1 MVELDAKNLAL
12 VSASELS
19 HPDSDLLP
27 LVSALQQL
35 NINAEVVAWDDDIAW
50 SAFDAAIIRST
61 WDYHRR
67 REEFDHWLTRVSQQ
81 TQLWN
86 PPELIRWNSDK
97 RYLAD
102 VAAKGLPVVPTTVV
116 DRNGH
121 MSHRQLA
128 EIGSDIVVKPSVGA
142 GSQGV
147 QRFTGQHEAAL
158 NYLRALIESG
168 ETPLIQPYLTNID
181 THGEVGLVTA
191 VGVLSHS
198 FHKEAILTGDVQ
210 WSSDGHVLEVIS
222 AHMPS
227 ESELALCDRV
237 LALLPETA
245 YARIDMLPTDDGPVI
260 SEIELIEPSLFLEV
274 DTGAAYR
281 IAAAFASL
289 VRR

>member
-1 MVELDAKNLAL
+1 MDAKNVAL
-12 VSASELS
+12 VSSSELS
-19 HPDSDLLP
+19 HPDSDLP
-27 LVSALQQL
+27 RLVSALQEL
-35 NINAEVVAWDDDIAW
+35 DVDAEVVAWDDDVAW
-50 SAFDAAIIRST
+50 SSYDAAIIRST
-61 WDYHRR
+61 WDYHLR

-81 TQLWN
+81 TKLWN

-102 VAAKGLPVVPTTVV
+102 IAAKGLPVVPTTVV
-116 DRNGH
+116 DRNQDI
-121 MSHRQLA
+121 SLCQLA

-142 GSQGV
+142 GSHGV
-147 QRFTGQHEAAL
+147 QRFTGQHKAAL

-168 ETPLIQPYLTNID
+168 EIALVQPYLTNID
-181 THGEVGLVTA
+181 FHGEVGLVA
-191 VGVLSHS
+191 AGGVLSHS
-198 FHKEAILTGDVQ
+198 FHKEAILNGDVQ

-222 AHMPS
+222 GHTPS
-227 ESELALCDRV
+227 ESELALCDGV

-274 DTGAAYR
+274 DTGAVYR

>member
-1 MVELDAKNLAL
+1 MDAKNLAL

-35 NINAEVVAWDDDIAW
+35 NINAEVVAWDDDIEW

-81 TQLWN
+81 TRLWN

-116 DRNGH
+116 NRNEH
-121 MSHRQLA
+121 MWQRQLA

-142 GSQGV
+142 GSHGV

-198 FHKEAILTGDVQ
+198 FRKEAILTGDVQ

-222 AHMPS
+222 AHTPS
-227 ESELALCDRV
+227 ESELELCDRV

-245 YARIDMLPTDDGPVI
+245 YARIDMLPTDDGPVV

-274 DTGAAYR
+274 DTGAANR

>member
-1 MVELDAKNLAL
+1 MRRTSPSSAHQNFLTQTPISYRSSQRFNNSTSTQRSLPGTTTLHGRTLARR
-12 VSASELS
+12 SFDRHGITIAS
-19 HPDSDLLP
+19 
-27 LVSALQQL
+27 
-35 NINAEVVAWDDDIAW
+35 
-50 SAFDAAIIRST
+50 
-61 WDYHRR
+61 
-67 REEFDHWLTRVSQQ
+67 EEFDQWLTRVSQQ

-102 VAAKGLPVVPTTVV
+102 VAAKGLPVVPTTVM
-116 DRNGH
+116 DRNEL
-121 MSHRQLA
+121 MSQRELA

-142 GSQGV
+142 GSHGV
-147 QRFTGQHEAAL
+147 RRFTEQHEAAL

-181 THGEVGLVTA
+181 TRGEVGLVTA
-191 VGVLSHS
+191 AGVLSHS
-198 FHKEAILTGDVQ
+198 FHKEAILNGDVQ

-222 AHMPS
+222 AHTPS

>member
-1 MVELDAKNLAL
+1 VVELDAKNLAL

-35 NINAEVVAWDDDIAW
+35 NIKAEVVAWDDDIAW

-142 GSQGV
+142 GSYGV

-168 ETPLIQPYLTNID
+168 ETPLIQPYLSNID

-222 AHMPS
+222 AHTPS

>member
-1 MVELDAKNLAL
+1 VVELDAKTIAL

-19 HPDSDLLP
+19 HPDSDLPP

-35 NINAEVVAWDDDIAW
+35 NINVEVVAWDGDIAW
-50 SAFDAAIIRST
+50 STYDAAIIRST

-67 REEFDHWLTRVSQQ
+67 LEEFDHWLTRVSQQ

-116 DRNGH
+116 DRDDH
-121 MSHRQLA
+121 MSQRQLA

-142 GSQGV
+142 GSHGV

-158 NYLRALIESG
+158 NYLRVLIESG
-168 ETPLIQPYLTNID
+168 ETPLIQPYLTNVD
-181 THGEVGLVTA
+181 TRGEVGLVTA
-191 VGVLSHS
+191 GGVLSHS
-198 FHKEAILTGDVQ
+198 FHKEAILNGDVQ
-210 WSSDGHVLEVIS
+210 WSSDDHVLEVIS
-222 AHMPS
+222 AHTPS

-274 DTGAAYR
+274 DTGATYR

>member
-67 REEFDHWLTRVSQQ
+67 REEFDQWLTRVSQR

-116 DRNGH
+116 NRNEH

-168 ETPLIQPYLTNID
+168 ETPLIQPYLSNID

-222 AHMPS
+222 AHTPS

-245 YARIDMLPTDDGPVI
+245 YARIDMLPTDDGPVV

-274 DTGAAYR
+274 DTGAANR

>member
-1 MVELDAKNLAL
+1 MVELHAKNIAL

-19 HPDSDLLP
+19 HPDSDLPP

-35 NINAEVVAWDDDIAW
+35 NVNAEVVAWDDDIAW
-50 SAFDAAIIRST
+50 SSYDAAIIRST

-67 REEFDHWLTRVSQQ
+67 REEFDHWLTEVSQQ

-102 VAAKGLPVVPTTVV
+102 VAAKGLPVVPTAVI
-116 DRNGH
+116 DRNEL
-121 MSHRQLA
+121 MSQRQLA

-142 GSQGV
+142 GSHGV
-147 QRFTGQHEAAL
+147 RRFTEQHEAAL

-181 THGEVGLVTA
+181 TRGEVGLVTA
-191 VGVLSHS
+191 AGVLSHS
-198 FHKEAILTGDVQ
+198 FHKEAILNGDVQ

-222 AHMPS
+222 AHTPS

-260 SEIELIEPSLFLEV
+260 SEIELIEPSLFLEA
-274 DTGAAYR
+274 DTAAAHR

>member
-1 MVELDAKNLAL
+1 MVELDAKNVAL

-19 HPDSDLLP
+19 HPDSDLPP
-27 LVSALQQL
+27 LVSALQQF
-35 NINAEVVAWDDDIAW
+35 NINAEVVAWDVDVAW
-50 SAFDAAIIRST
+50 SKYDAAIIRST

-67 REEFDHWLTRVSQQ
+67 REEFDHWLTLVSQQ
-81 TQLWN
+81 THLWN
-86 PPELIRWNSDK
+86 PPKVIRWNSDK
-97 RYLAD
+97 RYLVD
-102 VAAKGLPVVPTTVV
+102 VAAKGLPVVPTTIV
-116 DRNGH
+116 DRNEH
-121 MSHRQLA
+121 MWQAQLA

-142 GSQGV
+142 GSHGV

-191 VGVLSHS
+191 AGVLSHS
-198 FHKEAILTGDVQ
+198 FHKEAILNGDVQ

-222 AHMPS
+222 AHTPS
-227 ESELALCDRV
+227 ESELALCDRA

-245 YARIDMLPTDDGPVI
+245 YARIDLLPTDDGPVI

>member
-1 MVELDAKNLAL
+1 MVELHAKNIAL

-19 HPDSDLLP
+19 HPDSDLPP

-35 NINAEVVAWDDDIAW
+35 NVNAEVVAWDDDIAW
-50 SAFDAAIIRST
+50 SSYDAAIIRST
-61 WDYHRR
+61 WDYYRR
-67 REEFDHWLTRVSQQ
+67 REEFDHWLTQVSQQ
-81 TQLWN
+81 THLWN

-102 VAAKGLPVVPTTVV
+102 VAAKGLPVVPTTVM
-116 DRNGH
+116 DRNEL
-121 MSHRQLA
+121 MSQRELA

-142 GSQGV
+142 GSHGV
-147 QRFTGQHEAAL
+147 RRFTEQHEAAL

-191 VGVLSHS
+191 AGVLSHS
-198 FHKEAILTGDVQ
+198 FHKKAILNGDVQ

-222 AHMPS
+222 AHTPS

-274 DTGAAYR
+274 DTAAAHR

>member
-35 NINAEVVAWDDDIAW
+35 NIDAKVVAWDDDIEW

-116 DRNGH
+116 NRNEH

-168 ETPLIQPYLTNID
+168 ETPLIQPYLSNID

-222 AHMPS
+222 AHTPS

-260 SEIELIEPSLFLEV
+260 SEIELIEPSLFLGV
-274 DTGAAYR
+274 DTGAVYR

>member
-1 MVELDAKNLAL
+1 MDAKNLAL

-35 NINAEVVAWDDDIAW
+35 NIDAKVVAWDDDIEW

-116 DRNGH
+116 NRNEH

-142 GSQGV
+142 GSYGV

-168 ETPLIQPYLTNID
+168 ETPLVQPYLTNID

-198 FHKEAILTGDVQ
+198 FRKEAILTGDVQ

-260 SEIELIEPSLFLEV
+260 SEIELIEPSLFLGV
-274 DTGAAYR
+274 DTGAVYR

>member
-1 MVELDAKNLAL
+1 
-12 VSASELS
+12 
-19 HPDSDLLP
+19 
-27 LVSALQQL
+27 
-35 NINAEVVAWDDDIAW
+35 
-50 SAFDAAIIRST
+50 
-61 WDYHRR
+61 
-67 REEFDHWLTRVSQQ
+67 LTQVSQQ

-102 VAAKGLPVVPTTVV
+102 VAAKGLPVVPTTVM
-116 DRNGH
+116 DRNEL
-121 MSHRQLA
+121 MSQRELA

-142 GSQGV
+142 GSHGV
-147 QRFTGQHEAAL
+147 RRFTEQHEAAL

-191 VGVLSHS
+191 AGVLSHS
-198 FHKEAILTGDVQ
+198 FHKEAILNGDVQ

-222 AHMPS
+222 AHTPS

-274 DTGAAYR
+274 DTAAAHR

>member
-1 MVELDAKNLAL
+1 MVESDRKNIAL
-12 VSASELS
+12 VSASDLS
-19 HPDSDLLP
+19 HPDSDLPRLI
-27 LVSALQQL
+27 SALQEL
-35 NINAEVVAWDDDIAW
+35 DIDAEVVAWDDDIAW
-50 SAFDAAIIRST
+50 SNYDAAIIRST

-67 REEFDHWLTRVSQQ
+67 REEFDQWLTRVSQQ

-116 DRNGH
+116 DRNED
-121 MSHRQLA
+121 MSQRQLA
-128 EIGSDIVVKPSVGA
+128 DIGSDIVVKPSVGA
-142 GSQGV
+142 GSHGV

-158 NYLRALIESG
+158 SYLRALIESG
-168 ETPLIQPYLTNID
+168 ETPLVQPYLTDID
-181 THGEVGLVTA
+181 AHGEVGLVTA
-191 VGVLSHS
+191 GGVLSHS
-198 FHKEAILTGDVQ
+198 FHKEAILNGDLQ
-210 WSSDGHVLEVIS
+210 RSSDGHVLEVIS
-222 AHMPS
+222 AYTPN
-227 ESELALCDRV
+227 ESELALCDGV

>member
-1 MVELDAKNLAL
+1 
-12 VSASELS
+12 
-19 HPDSDLLP
+19 
-27 LVSALQQL
+27 
-35 NINAEVVAWDDDIAW
+35 
-50 SAFDAAIIRST
+50 
-61 WDYHRR
+61 
-67 REEFDHWLTRVSQQ
+67 
-81 TQLWN
+81 
-86 PPELIRWNSDK
+86 
-97 RYLAD
+97 
-102 VAAKGLPVVPTTVV
+102 
-116 DRNGH
+116 

-142 GSQGV
+142 GSHGV
-147 QRFTGQHEAAL
+147 RRFTGQHEAAL

-222 AHMPS
+222 AHTPS

-274 DTGAAYR
+274 DTAAAHR